1 MAFNEYRIRF
11 DSPRT
16 EETDAKAIAFFKKRS
31 DGYILVHHVTQT
43 ENPHYHAYV
52 RTSVTQGNFSNYL
65 KKEFGVSKSDYSVK
79 TCSTDR
85 RLECW
90 SYLFNTKQGNE
101 PTLIDYQGISPLEVQ
116 QAKTNAKQIASE
128 YETRVKS
135 LKDKAKMTKFDI
147 AEKLSHEK
155 FSGHSELYDAVI
167 KLLHANRMC
176 SSSFVVRDIMTTTL
190 HIGGDKD
197 MKERLLKY
205 FTYQEL

>member
-11 DSPRT
+11 DGIRSL
-16 EETDAKAIAFFKKRS
+16 DDQAIAFFKKRS

-52 RTSVTQGNFSNYL
+52 RTAVSQGNFANYL

-79 TCSTDR
+79 TCATDR

-90 SYLFNTKQGNE
+90 SYLFNTKQGND
-101 PTLIDYQGISPLEVQ
+101 PTLIDYQGVSPLEVQ
-116 QAKTNAKQIASE
+116 QAKTNAKQIAGE
-128 YETRVKS
+128 FETR
-135 LKDKAKMTKFDI
+135 LKNMKETKMTKFDI
-147 AEKLSHEK
+147 AEKLSKEK
-155 FSGHSELYDAVI
+155 FKNHGELYDAVI

-190 HIGGDKD
+190 HINGDTD
-197 MKERLLKY
+197 MKNRLLKY
-205 FTYQEL
+205 FTIDNI